1 MSYSTLRIERL
12 DKGVVWVEIDNPP
25 ANAISDALVD
35 DLDAL
40 LSELEADK
48 TARVLILASAHPKT
62 FVAGADLKMMTQN
75 ASKYAGQGGAI
86 RDAASRMQRV
96 FDRVAKFPRPVIAAI
111 HGHALGGGCELALAC
126 DFRFMSGGTIGL
138 TEVSLGLIPGAGGT
152 QRMTLLLGRAKAT
165 ELIFFAKRL
174 SKEEAEAIGL
184 ITKAVEPERLREEVI
199 AFAESLSERAV
210 FAMGLA
216 KQAMDAAVPLDHGLT
231 VEAENF
237 ERTFGTGEPLEGIAA
252 FLQKRPAKFLKDAAA
267 KA

>member
-1 MSYSTLRIERL
+1 MSYSTLQMERL
-12 DKGVVWVEIDNPP
+12 DKGIVWVSIDNPP

-35 DLDAL
+35 DLDRL
-40 LSELEADK
+40 LTELEADQS
-48 TARVLILASAHPKT
+48 ARVLVIGSNHPKN

-75 ASKYAGQGGAI
+75 ASKFAGQGGAI
-86 RDAASRMQRV
+86 RDAASRMQHV
-96 FDRVAKFPRPVIAAI
+96 FDRIAKFPRPVVAAI

-152 QRMTLLLGRAKAT
+152 QRMTLLLGRAKAA

-184 ITKAVEPERLREEVI
+184 ITKAVEPDRLREEVL
-199 AFAESLSERAV
+199 AFAQDLSERAV

-216 KQAMDAAVPLDHGLT
+216 KQAMDAALPIDGGLR

-237 ERTFGTGEPLEGIAA
+237 ERTFSTGEPLEGIAA
-252 FLQKRPAKFLKDAAA
+252 FLQKRPAKFLKDTAA